1 MAIKIG
7 MASLGCPK
15 NQVDG
20 EMLLARLVEAGYELT
35 PYEEEADV
43 ILVNTCGFIEDAK
56 REAIDTILELAQL
69 KEQGNLKALVVT
81 GCLSERYREELE
93 TAIPEIDAVVGIG
106 KNGDI
111 VSVVEQALKGKKGG
125 YYAEKSCLPLE
136 GERIL
141 INPPHYA
148 YLKIAEGCNNKC
160 AYCAIP
166 SIRGEMR
173 SRKIENVVAEAEKL
187 VAGGV
192 KELIVVAQDTTRY
205 GEDLYGKPMLP
216 QLLTRLC
223 QIEDLHWIRILYAY
237 PDRLTDE
244 LIGVM
249 AREDKIVKYID
260 LPIQHCNGD
269 VLKRMNRPGNR
280 QALTEQIGALRKA
293 IPNIVIRTTVM
304 VGFPGETEEQFNELC
319 DFVKEMNFPRLGCFA
334 FSEEDGT
341 PAAEMDGAVPMEVRL
356 NRQSVLMEQ
365 QSLSLLE
372 LTEEK
377 IGTVQ
382 EVLVEDFDYDRNQ
395 FVGRTIADAPEIDCK
410 VYFDAMQGTIGNFA
424 TVKITHTEDLD
435 LVGKVQVLS
444 TYIESEGDQ

>member
-20 EMLLARLVEAGYELT
+20 EMLLARLTSAGYELT

-43 ILVNTCGFIEDAK
+43 IVVNTCGFIEDAK
-56 REAIDTILELAQL
+56 REAIDTILELAEL
-69 KEQGNLKALVVT
+69 KEQGNLKVLVVT
-81 GCLSERYREELE
+81 GCLYERYREELE
-93 TAIPEIDAVVGIG
+93 TALPEIDAVVGIG

-111 VSVVEQALKGKKGG
+111 VSIVEQALNGKKSG
-125 YYAEKSCLPLE
+125 YYAEKNCLPLE
-136 GERIL
+136 GERVL
-141 INPPHYA
+141 ISPSHYA

-173 SRKIENVVAEAEKL
+173 SRKIEDVVAEAKTL
-187 VAGGV
+187 VNHGV

-216 QLLTRLC
+216 QLLTQLC
-223 QIEDLHWIRILYAY
+223 QIEDLRWIRILYAY

-244 LIGVM
+244 LIEVM
-249 AREDKIVKYID
+249 AREEKIVKYLD
-260 LPIQHCNGD
+260 LPIQHCNGA

-280 QALTEQIGALRKA
+280 QSLTQQIGALRKA
-293 IPNIVIRTTVM
+293 IPDIVIRTTVM
-304 VGFPGETEEQFNELC
+304 VGFPGETEEQFEELC

-334 FSEEDGT
+334 FSEEEGT

-356 NRQSVLMEQ
+356 NRQSILMEQ

-372 LTEEK
+372 LTEQK
-377 IGTVQ
+377 VGTLQ
-382 EVLVEDFDYDRNQ
+382 KVLVEEFDYDRNQ
-395 FVGRTIADAPEIDCK
+395 FVGRTTADAPEIDCK
-410 VYFDAMQGTIGNFA
+410 VYINAAQGTIGDFMQ
-424 TVKITHTEDLD
+424 VRITNTEDLD
-435 LVGKVQVLS
+435 LIGNM
-444 TYIESEGDQ
+444 IESEGDQ

>member
-20 EMLLARLVEAGYELT
+20 ERLLARLTSAGYELT

-43 ILVNTCGFIEDAK
+43 IVVNTCGFIEDAK
-56 REAIDTILELAQL
+56 REAIDTILELAEL
-69 KEQGNLKALVVT
+69 KEQGNLKVLVVT

-93 TAIPEIDAVVGIG
+93 TALPEIDAVVGIG

-111 VSVVEQALKGKKGG
+111 VSIVEQALNGKKSG
-125 YYAEKSCLPLE
+125 YYAEKNCLPLE
-136 GERIL
+136 GERVL
-141 INPPHYA
+141 ISPSHYA

-173 SRKIENVVAEAEKL
+173 SRKIEDVVAEAKTL
-187 VAGGV
+187 VNHGV

-216 QLLTRLC
+216 QLLTQLC
-223 QIEDLHWIRILYAY
+223 QIEDLRWIRILYAY

-244 LIGVM
+244 LIEVM
-249 AREDKIVKYID
+249 AREEKIVKYLD
-260 LPIQHCNGD
+260 LPIQHCNGA

-280 QALTEQIGALRKA
+280 QSLTQQIGALRKA
-293 IPNIVIRTTVM
+293 IPDIVIRTTVM
-304 VGFPGETEEQFNELC
+304 VGFPGETEEQFEELC

-334 FSEEDGT
+334 FSEEEGT

-356 NRQSVLMEQ
+356 NRQSILMEQ

-372 LTEEK
+372 LTEQK
-377 IGTVQ
+377 VGTLQ
-382 EVLVEDFDYDRNQ
+382 KVLVEEFDYDRNQ
-395 FVGRTIADAPEIDCK
+395 FVGRTTADAPEIDCK
-410 VYFDAMQGTIGNFA
+410 VYINAAQGTIGDFMQ
-424 TVKITHTEDLD
+424 VRITNTEDLD
-435 LVGKVQVLS
+435 LIGNM
-444 TYIESEGDQ
+444 IESEGDQ

>member
-20 EMLLARLVEAGYELT
+20 EMLLARLTSAGYELT

-56 REAIDTILELAQL
+56 QEAIDTILDLAQW
-69 KEQGNLKALVVT
+69 KTQGNLKALIVT
-81 GCLSERYREELE
+81 GCLSERYREQLE
-93 TAIPEIDAVVGIG
+93 TAIPEIDGVVGIG

-111 VSVVEQALKGKKGG
+111 VTIVEQALAGQTGG
-125 YYAEKSCLPLE
+125 YYAEKTDLPLE
-136 GERIL
+136 GERVI

-148 YLKIAEGCNNKC
+148 YLKVAEGCNNRC

-166 SIRGEMR
+166 AIRGEMR
-173 SRKIENVVAEAEKL
+173 SRKLENVVAEAECL
-187 VAGGV
+187 AARGV

-223 QIEDLHWIRILYAY
+223 QIEGIEWIRILYAY
-237 PDRLTDE
+237 PDRVTPE
-244 LIGVM
+244 LLSVM
-249 AREDKIVKYID
+249 AKEEKIVKYLD

-280 QALTEQIGALRKA
+280 QSLTRCIADLRDA
-293 IPNIVIRTTVM
+293 VPDIQIRTTVM
-304 VGFPGETEEQFNELC
+304 VGFPGETEEQFEELC
-319 DFVKEMNFPRLGCFA
+319 EFVKEMNFPRLGCFA
-334 FSEEDGT
+334 FSEEEGT

-356 NRQSVLMEQ
+356 QRQEILMEQ
-365 QSLSLLE
+365 QSLSLME
-372 LTEEK
+372 LTRQK
-377 IGTVQ
+377 VGTVQ
-382 EVLVEDFDYDRNQ
+382 RVLIDEFDYDRNQ
-395 FVGRTIADAPEIDCK
+395 FVGRTTADAPEIDCK
-410 VYFDAMQGTIGNFA
+410 VYVNAAQGTIGDFMQ
-424 TVKITHTEDLD
+424 VRIVDTEELD
-435 LVGKVQVLS
+435 LIGNM
-444 TYIESEGDQ
+444 IESECDQ

>member
-20 EMLLARLVEAGYELT
+20 EMLLSRLVGAGYELT
-35 PYEEEADV
+35 PYEDEADV
-43 ILVNTCGFIEDAK
+43 IVVNTCGFIEDAK
-56 REAIDTILELAQL
+56 QEAIDTILELAGL
-69 KEQGNLKALVVT
+69 KQQGNLKALVVT
-81 GCLSERYREELE
+81 GCLSERYREQLE
-93 TAIPEIDAVVGIG
+93 SAIPEIDAVVGIG

-125 YYAEKSCLPLE
+125 YYAEKTCLPLE
-136 GERIL
+136 GGRVL
-141 INPPHYA
+141 ISPSHYA

-173 SRKIENVVAEAEKL
+173 SRTIENVVAEAEQL

-216 QLLTRLC
+216 ELLTRLC

-237 PDRLTDE
+237 PDRLTDQ
-244 LIGVM
+244 LIEVM
-249 AREDKIVKYID
+249 AREDKIVKYLD
-260 LPIQHCNGD
+260 LPIQHCNGQ
-269 VLKRMNRPGNR
+269 VLKSMNRPGNR

-293 IPNIVIRTTVM
+293 IPHIVIRTTVM
-304 VGFPGETEEQFNELC
+304 VGFPGETEEQFGELC

-334 FSEEDGT
+334 FSEEEGT

-356 NRQSVLMEQ
+356 QRQSILMEQ

-372 LTEEK
+372 LTEQK
-377 IGTVQ
+377 VGTLQ
-382 EVLVEDFDYDRNQ
+382 EVLVEEFDYDRNQ
-395 FVGRTIADAPEIDCK
+395 FVGRTVADAPEIDCK
-410 VYFDAMQGTIGNFA
+410 VYFDAMQGAIGSFV

-435 LVGKVQVLS
+435 LVGKLL
-444 TYIESEGDQ
+444 ESECDQ